1 MTQQSKL
8 SEALAATLL
17 RFKEIDRD
25 TIEALCKRAAT
36 LEHQVSQNSADIE
49 RETELRGLLQTAK
62 ANLSAIFGALGI
74 DAESFSETAVRAI
87 RQLKEDVNHLS
98 ESAYKW
104 KTAECEL
111 SSAYL
116 RLRDILGTSKI
127 ILNRPLAEQIWA
139 ATEAK
144 ASVLVKSHNQLQ
156 WALRELLA
164 QTRDL
169 HDAGPEGESYQ
180 SDTLENAIAVADALV
195 GESVTEQYPIADEP
209 LNRRIQ
215 ELEVQLAAA
224 EKAKGQ
230 VFISEAFISGAGMT
244 VKDRTGSCRIRMGG
258 LDVTESANI
267 GVGSIAHIASEGRI
281 TETDQPLMWSEN
293 ALRKLM
299 KEVLAD
305 RETELATSFNET
317 RESMDELMATTFK
330 QAQENLANLPQGMD
344 LKSVI
349 TVTGDDAIGALVKD
363 IINTEMQPGGRIH
376 KALISNSPMA
386 QAATPVCPPGMGLAC
401 AGLNTLVHVS
411 PTVKGDE
418 AMARKVRDIIF
429 EEMKHG
435 GIIHSAFYRK

>member
-25 TIEALCKRAAT
+25 TIEALCKRAAD
-36 LEHQVSQNSADIE
+36 LESKVTVQDGVADQISAINKDL
-49 RETELRGLLQTAK
+49 RETLQARNTELNQVE
-62 ANLSAIFGALGI
+62 GAAL
-74 DAESFSETAVRAI
+74 
-87 RQLKEDVNHLS
+87 
-98 ESAYKW
+98 KW
-104 KTAECEL
+104 KEAEREL
-111 SSAYL
+111 SSAYT
-116 RLRDILGTSKI
+116 RLRGILGALDAREYGPGPKAVWTF
-127 ILNRPLAEQIWA
+127 
-139 ATEAK
+139 TEEK
-144 ASVLVKSHNQLQ
+144 ANQLVKSHNQLQ

-195 GESVTEQYPIADEP
+195 GESATEQYPIADEP

-215 ELEVQLAAA
+215 ELELKLAAA
-224 EKAKGQ
+224 EKLKGQ

-244 VKDRTGSCRIRMGG
+244 VKDRTGACRIRMGG

-281 TETDQPLMWSEN
+281 AETDQPLMWSEN

-299 KEVLAD
+299 KDVLAD
-305 RETELATSFNET
+305 REAELATSFNEM

-376 KALISNSPMA
+376 KALIGNSPIA
-386 QAATPVCPPGMGLAC
+386 QPATPVCPPGMGLAC

-429 EEMKHG
+429 DEMKHG
-435 GIIHSAFYRK
+435 GVIHSAFYRK

>member
-62 ANLSAIFGALGI
+62 ANLSAIFGALEIGAI
-74 DAESFSETAVRAI
+74 GAESFPETAVRAI

-104 KTAECEL
+104 KTAEYEL
-111 SSAYL
+111 SLAYV
-116 RLRDILGTSKI
+116 RLRGILGA
-127 ILNRPLAEQIWA
+127 LNTTHAPAAKDVWA
-139 ATEAK
+139 FTEEK
-144 ASVLVKSHNQLQ
+144 ADQLVKSHNQLQ

-180 SDTLENAIAVADALV
+180 SNALENAIAVADALV
-195 GESVTEQYPIADEP
+195 GESATEQFPIADEP

-215 ELEVQLAAA
+215 DLEVQLA
-224 EKAKGQ
+224 EAKKPHGQ

-244 VKDRTGSCRIRMGG
+244 VKDSTGACRIRMGG

-281 TETDQPLMWSEN
+281 AETDQPLMWSEN

-299 KEVLAD
+299 KDVLAN
-305 RETELATSFNET
+305 RETELATAFNEKQ
-317 RESMDELMATTFK
+317 EFMDELLAATFK
-330 QAQENLANLPQGMD
+330 QAQAELGKLPRDMD
-344 LKSVI
+344 LKAVI
-349 TVTGDDAIGALVKD
+349 TVTSGNEDIDALVKD
-363 IINTEMQPGGRIH
+363 IINTEMLPGGRIH
-376 KALISNSPMA
+376 KALI
-386 QAATPVCPPGMGLAC
+386 G
-401 AGLNTLVHVS
+401 H
-411 PTVKGDE
+411 
-418 AMARKVRDIIF
+418 
-429 EEMKHG
+429 
-435 GIIHSAFYRK
+435 